1 VSERRGPDFD
11 ELVGD
16 ELEAG
21 DRDRLRRVHD
31 LLVAAGPP
39 PELPPALAAPDEGGK
54 VVPFRGPSRRR
65 LAVAAILAAAVAAAA
80 FGIGFFAGGEG
91 DDESTADPTYVVELS
106 DGDEA
111 RASLAVYDADEAGNW
126 PMRMT
131 VQGLENGETYELWLT
146 RDGRLVRLCGTFA
159 AGDDRTVVE
168 LNAPWEL
175 TNFDGWVV
183 TRAGTERPVLTQASA
198 S

>member
-1 VSERRGPDFD
+1 MTRPPDFD
-11 ELVGD
+11 DLVGG
-16 ELEAG
+16 EVEGAE
-21 DRDRLRRVHD
+21 RERLRRVHD

-39 PELPPALAAPDEGGK
+39 PELPPSLVAPEEGGT

-91 DDESTADPTYVVELS
+91 DEESAADPTYVVELS
-106 DGDEA
+106 DGDEG

-131 VQGLENGETYELWLT
+131 VQGLEDGETYELWLT

-159 AGDDRTVVE
+159 AGADRTVVE

-175 TNFDGWVV
+175 SRFDGWVV
-183 TRAGTERPVLTQASA
+183 TRAGTERPVLTQAAA